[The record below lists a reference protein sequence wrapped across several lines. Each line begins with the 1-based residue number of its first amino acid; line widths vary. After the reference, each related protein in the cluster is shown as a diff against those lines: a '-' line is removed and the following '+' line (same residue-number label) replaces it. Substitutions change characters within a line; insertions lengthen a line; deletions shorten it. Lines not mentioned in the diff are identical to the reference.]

1 MNFLYSALVGGR
13 GGRCSFW
20 PVQGEQ
26 LGVWVER
33 GGRWRRT
40 WWVVC
45 LNLEPLGWPLREPA
59 VGEVGAAAAAV
70 AAAAAACY
78 WA

>member
-1 MNFLYSALVGGR
+1 M
-13 GGRCSFW
+13 
-20 PVQGEQ
+20 
-26 LGVWVER
+26 
-33 GGRWRRT
+33 
-40 WWVVC
+40 VC